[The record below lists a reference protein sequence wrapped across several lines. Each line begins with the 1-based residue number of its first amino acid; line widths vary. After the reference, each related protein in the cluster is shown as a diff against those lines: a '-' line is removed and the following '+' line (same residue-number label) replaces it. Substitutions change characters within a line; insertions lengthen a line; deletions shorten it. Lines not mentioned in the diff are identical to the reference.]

1 MQIGCTDILSLLEKV
16 GLFPLSFVVGGF
28 LRPGKYGSVGNG
40 KGGRRGADG
49 QGEIASFRPEPRAA
63 SEGVEIVTLEIVG
76 SKKAP
81 TIRVYIDAAGGI
93 SFDELARTQ
102 AWVGDVM
109 DELDPFPGAYM
120 LEVSSP
126 GIDRPLRTPEHFARF
141 AGETVTV
148 KTTGPI
154 DGRSSFTG
162 ELLGFEDGCVMVAA
176 DGAGTFRIPY
186 DNIKKARVKG
196 TIDFSA

>member
-1 MQIGCTDILSLLEKV
+1 MLTAKEKSLLSA
-16 GLFPLSFVVGGF
+16 L
-28 LRPGKYGSVGNG
+28 
-40 KGGRRGADG
+40 
-49 QGEIASFRPEPRAA
+49 EPRAA

-120 LEVSSP
+120 LEVSS
-126 GIDRPLRTPEHFARF
+126 
-141 AGETVTV
+141 GETVTV

-162 ELLGFEDGCVMVAA
+162 ELLGFEDGCVIVAA
-176 DGAGTFRIPY
+176 DGADTFRIPY

>member
-1 MQIGCTDILSLLEKV
+1 MLTAKEKSLLSA
-16 GLFPLSFVVGGF
+16 L
-28 LRPGKYGSVGNG
+28 
-40 KGGRRGADG
+40 
-49 QGEIASFRPEPRAA
+49 EPRAA

-81 TIRVYIDAAGGI
+81 TIRVYLDAEGGI

-176 DGAGTFRIPY
+176 DGADTFRIPY

>member
-1 MQIGCTDILSLLEKV
+1 MLSKKEQQMLDAL
-16 GLFPLSFVVGGF
+16 
-28 LRPGKYGSVGNG
+28 
-40 KGGRRGADG
+40 A
-49 QGEIASFRPEPRAA
+49 PRA
-63 SEGVEIVTLEIVG
+63 EQQGVEIVTVEVAG
-76 SKKAP
+76 AKKAP
-81 TIRVYIDAAGGI
+81 TIRVYIDTPDGV
-93 SFDELARTQ
+93 SFDELSSAQ
-102 AWVGDVM
+102 AWINDLM
-109 DELDPFPGAYM
+109 DELDPFPGAYT

-162 ELLGFEDGCVMVAA
+162 ELLGFEDGCVIVAA
-176 DGAGTFRIPY
+176 DGADTFRIPY

>member
-1 MQIGCTDILSLLEKV
+1 MLTAKEKSLLSA
-16 GLFPLSFVVGGF
+16 L
-28 LRPGKYGSVGNG
+28 
-40 KGGRRGADG
+40 
-49 QGEIASFRPEPRAA
+49 EPRAA
-63 SEGVEIVTLEIVG
+63 SEGVEIVTVEVAG
-76 SKKAP
+76 AKKAP
-81 TIRVYIDAAGGI
+81 TIRVYIDTPDGV
-93 SFDELARTQ
+93 SFDELSSAQ
-102 AWVGDVM
+102 AWINDLM
-109 DELDPFPGAYM
+109 DELDPFPGAYT

-162 ELLGFEDGCVMVAA
+162 ELLGFEDGCVIVAA
-176 DGAGTFRIPY
+176 DGADTFRIPY

>member
-1 MQIGCTDILSLLEKV
+1 
-16 GLFPLSFVVGGF
+16 
-28 LRPGKYGSVGNG
+28 
-40 KGGRRGADG
+40 
-49 QGEIASFRPEPRAA
+49 
-63 SEGVEIVTLEIVG
+63 
-76 SKKAP
+76 
-81 TIRVYIDAAGGI
+81 
-93 SFDELARTQ
+93 
-102 AWVGDVM
+102 M

-141 AGETVTV
+141 AGETVMV

>member
-1 MQIGCTDILSLLEKV
+1 MLTAKEKSLLSA
-16 GLFPLSFVVGGF
+16 L
-28 LRPGKYGSVGNG
+28 
-40 KGGRRGADG
+40 
-49 QGEIASFRPEPRAA
+49 EPRAA

-81 TIRVYIDAAGGI
+81 PIGI

-162 ELLGFEDGCVMVAA
+162 ELLGFEDGCVIVAA
-176 DGAGTFRIPY
+176 DGADTFRIPY

>member
-1 MQIGCTDILSLLEKV
+1 MLTAKEKSLLSA
-16 GLFPLSFVVGGF
+16 L
-28 LRPGKYGSVGNG
+28 
-40 KGGRRGADG
+40 
-49 QGEIASFRPEPRAA
+49 EPRAA

-141 AGETVTV
+141 AGETAVV
-148 KTTGPI
+148 KTAAPL
-154 DGRSSFTG
+154 DGRSAFTG
-162 ELLGFEDGCVMVAA
+162 TIAGVA
-176 DGAGTFRIPY
+176 DGAVELDVDGIAFRIPVS
-186 DNIKKARVKG
+186 DIKRAHLKG
-196 TIDFSA
+196 AVDFSS

>member
-1 MQIGCTDILSLLEKV
+1 MLTAKEKSLLSA
-16 GLFPLSFVVGGF
+16 L
-28 LRPGKYGSVGNG
+28 
-40 KGGRRGADG
+40 
-49 QGEIASFRPEPRAA
+49 EPRAA

-126 GIDRPLRTPEHFARF
+126 GIGRDLVRPWHFERYLGEQIEVKLIRPMQLENGSSLREFVAPLCSCDDQTI
-141 AGETVTV
+141 TVEL
-148 KTTGPI
+148 
-154 DGRSSFTG
+154 DGQQLTIEKKDAAYIRLYEQISF
-162 ELLGFEDGCVMVAA
+162 
-176 DGAGTFRIPY
+176 
-186 DNIKKARVKG
+186 K
-196 TIDFSA
+196 

>member
-1 MQIGCTDILSLLEKV
+1 MLTAKEKALL
-16 GLFPLSFVVGGF
+16 
-28 LRPGKYGSVGNG
+28 
-40 KGGRRGADG
+40 A
-49 QGEIASFRPEPRAA
+49 AMEPRAA
-63 SEGVEIVTLEIVG
+63 SEGVEIVTVEIVG

-102 AWVGDVM
+102 AWVGELM

-126 GIDRPLRTPEHFARF
+126 GIDRPLRTPEHFVRY
-141 AGETVTV
+141 AGEQVNV
-148 KTTGPI
+148 KTNGPVE
-154 DGRSSFTG
+154 GRSSFTG
-162 ELLGFEDGCVMVAA
+162 ELSGYDDGCVVVAVEGG
-176 DGAGTFRIPY
+176 DTYRIPY
-186 DNIKKARVKG
+186 DSIKKARVKG

>member
-1 MQIGCTDILSLLEKV
+1 MLSKKEQQ
-16 GLFPLSFVVGGF
+16 
-28 LRPGKYGSVGNG
+28 LRD
-40 KGGRRGADG
+40 AL
-49 QGEIASFRPEPRAA
+49 APRAEQ
-63 SEGVEIVTLEIVG
+63 EGVEIVTLEIVG

-126 GIDRPLRTPEHFARF
+126 GIDRPLRTAEHFARF
-141 AGETVTV
+141 VGDTAVL
-148 KTTGPI
+148 KTQPV
-154 DGRSSFTG
+154 DGRGSWTG
-162 ELLGFEDGCVMVAA
+162 AIASVEGDVVVLDV
-176 DGAGTFRIPY
+176 DGAEARIPM
-186 DNIKKARVKG
+186 DTIKRAHLKG
-196 TIDFSA
+196 TIDFGSQTSI